1 MGQRIKD
8 NLNNTYQS
16 GMWGGRVLMLLE
28 VKTHVREKL
37 GFERHFRSN

>member
-16 GMWGGRVLMLLE
+16 GMWGEGFNAFGS
-28 VKTHVREKL
+28 KNSCKREIRL
-37 GFERHFRSN
+37 

>member
-16 GMWGGRVLMLLE
+16 GMWGGE
-28 VKTHVREKL
+28 EGFNAFGSKNSCKREIRL
-37 GFERHFRSN
+37 